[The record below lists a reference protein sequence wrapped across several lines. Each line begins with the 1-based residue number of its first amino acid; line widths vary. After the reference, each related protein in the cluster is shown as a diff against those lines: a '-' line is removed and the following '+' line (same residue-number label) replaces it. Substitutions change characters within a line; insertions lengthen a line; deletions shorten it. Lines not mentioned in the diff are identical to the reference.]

1 MQSSQGIL
9 TAFLRTLLPR
19 LGCGEEDVEFD
30 FDMGV
35 DGGAMPVFLALEI
48 RTRSVKDL
56 VEVWLED
63 NSGSI
68 ELSINLTASSP
79 VSLTSATS
87 AALFGPGKHINASC
101 TLPPRVILRKLHQR
115 QTPVAVQRPRRP
127 STCAVRTRA
136 MLSVGLSKQ
145 TWQGGPL
152 KRQKQRQAQTSSKRG
167 VALVG
172 SWKCFFGHRCR
183 SPGQAE
189 SYSVQL
195 GRLQGQIRGPDCT
208 SASKVVR

>member
-35 DGGAMPVFLALEI
+35 DGGAMPVFLALKI

-79 VSLTSATS
+79 AFDLD
-87 AALFGPGKHINASC
+87 
-101 TLPPRVILRKLHQR
+101 Q
-115 QTPVAVQRPRRP
+115 
-127 STCAVRTRA
+127 
-136 MLSVGLSKQ
+136 
-145 TWQGGPL
+145 
-152 KRQKQRQAQTSSKRG
+152 
-167 VALVG
+167 
-172 SWKCFFGHRCR
+172 
-183 SPGQAE
+183 
-189 SYSVQL
+189 
-195 GRLQGQIRGPDCT
+195 
-208 SASKVVR
+208 